1 MNAKLKELM
10 DRAFQAV
17 YTVHQDRRI
26 DMRRAAYVVGVSRVA
41 DAHRM
46 RGLYP

>member
-1 MNAKLKELM
+1 M
-10 DRAFQAV
+10 DRAFEAV
-17 YTVHQDRRI
+17 YHVHQERRI

-41 DAHRM
+41 EAHRL